1 MTNVMSF
8 RSRRRGRRPVLAAWA
23 AVLLWM
29 VLIFVLSSQEGGV
42 LSGSGRL
49 RFGIEKLGH
58 FVVFGNLGLLV
69 ATALRTSGVHATRF
83 WWTVVICAT
92 YAVSDEL
99 HQVIVPGRTPT
110 VYDVAIDVAG
120 SIVGFLIVRYAA
132 DFTNRR
138 RSAKEAA
145 ETARSHDA
153 GVVRE
158 LDPR

>member
-1 MTNVMSF
+1 MSF
-8 RSRRRGRRPVLAAWA
+8 RSRRLGRRHALAAWA

-58 FVVFGNLGLLV
+58 FVVFGTLGLLV
-69 ATALRTSGVHATRF
+69 SAALRNSGVHGTRF
-83 WWTVVICAT
+83 WWTVVLCAT

-99 HQVIVPGRTPT
+99 HQVLVPGRTPT

-132 DFTNRR
+132 DSANRK
-138 RSAKEAA
+138 RSARESAEA
-145 ETARSHDA
+145 ARSHDA
-153 GVVRE
+153 GVARE